1 MVALDPKLVVSQIV
15 AMQCFYY
22 VAMGIVLG
30 MFKILFGTQV
40 RVKGRYCKHLQ
51 QSLPTLVYQDHV
63 LKHHIA
69 PARSY
74 MFSFCITYSFA

>member
-40 RVKGRYCKHLQ
+40 SQR
-51 QSLPTLVYQDHV
+51 TL
-63 LKHHIA
+63 L
-69 PARSY
+69 
-74 MFSFCITYSFA
+74 